1 MDKFRVRHLVWW
13 NEGWNKESSG
23 VGKGWVNVA
32 GADPEDEALRT
43 PSDHPLRGSDLLI
56 SLLLH
61 TPISKFK
68 SNSTSSPYKWMLL
81 QSPWDFPDG
90 PVVKTPRTQ
99 RRGLR
104 FDLWSGN

>member
-1 MDKFRVRHLVWW
+1 MKGGTRKAV
-13 NEGWNKESSG
+13 GWD
-23 VGKGWVNVA
+23 KGWVNVA
-32 GADPEDEALRT
+32 GADPEDEVLRT
-43 PSDHPLRGSDLLI
+43 PRDHPLRGSDLLI

-68 SNSTSSPYKWMLL
+68 AHSTSSPHKWMLL